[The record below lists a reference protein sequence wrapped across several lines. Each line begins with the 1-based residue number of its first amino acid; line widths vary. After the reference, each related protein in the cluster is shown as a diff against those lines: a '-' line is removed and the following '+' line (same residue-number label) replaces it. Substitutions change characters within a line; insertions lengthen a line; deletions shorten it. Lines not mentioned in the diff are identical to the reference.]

1 MPTGEVPIG
10 TINTLKL
17 AENDII
23 THIQADFFQP
33 VGRKIISY
41 NFFKPCKGRRKFQ
54 TDFFIKWEGRKFKTD
69 FFSSIGKEE
78 SFRQIF
84 FIKWEGRKFQT
95 DSLNGD
101 TFRQVF

>member
-1 MPTGEVPIG
+1 MQEVPIGYRRLELRQQHMLTGEVPIG
-10 TINTLKL
+10 TINTLEL

-23 THIQADFFQP
+23 TQIQADFFQP

-41 NFFKPCKGRRKFQ
+41 
-54 TDFFIKWEGRKFKTD
+54 I
-69 FFSSIGKEE
+69 FFSNRAKEE
-78 SFRQIF
+78 SFRLIF

>member
-69 FFSSIGKEE
+69 FFHRLGRKKVSDRFFSSSGKEE
-78 SFRQIF
+78 SFRQI
-84 FIKWEGRKFQT
+84 
-95 DSLNGD
+95 L
-101 TFRQVF
+101 